1 MVVRLLKFY
10 LLILITLTGILTSCS
25 RDGTW
30 LVKFKYQNREFD
42 VRIGEVKKD
51 LLLMVR
57 RQRRISTDPEWHKN
71 YLFSKY
77 LSAEI
82 AVLEELSRAAG
93 TATVAP
99 KAPDD
104 NEKQKA
110 LIQFRTYL
118 REKFTDK
125 VLPTITDRV
134 LRTYYE
140 NNKAAAVRKQNGKT
154 VQLTFAQVKQE
165 IYDVVCED
173 YWHDFVKTWN
183 EDMKKKYGVKYN
195 EDGIRM
201 LMDMERE
208 YLDKIMQPQGPNL
221 ALHKQA
227 SASSSLNNEKT
238 AEMACDGKQETA
250 WIPAADGG
258 PQWIVVDLGEKK
270 QFKKVV
276 LDWGK
281 NFPAAFTVQ
290 SSDNGRLWSNVYSV
304 NKSTGGGNEE
314 NEVLF
319 EPTTKRFIRIL
330 INQNTDFSLRELQV
344 YN

>member
-1 MVVRLLKFY
+1 MLVRSLTFC
-10 LLILITLTGILTSCS
+10 LLILITLTGILSSCS

-30 LVKFKYQNREFD
+30 LVKFNYQNREYS

-51 LLLMVR
+51 LLLMAR
-57 RQRRISTDPEWHKN
+57 RQRRISTDLEWHKN

-82 AVLEELSRAAG
+82 AVLEELNRVTE
-93 TATVAP
+93 TATVAT
-99 KAPDD
+99 KTPDD
-104 NEKQKA
+104 KEKQKA

-118 REKFTDK
+118 RSKFAEK

-140 NNKAAAVRKQNGKT
+140 NNKAAAVRKQDGKT

-165 IYDVVCED
+165 IYEVVCED
-173 YWHDFVKTWN
+173 YWNDFVKNWN
-183 EDMKKKYGVKYN
+183 EDMRKKYVVEYN
-195 EDGIRM
+195 EDGIRL

-208 YLDKIMQPQGPNL
+208 YLDKITQAQGPNL

-227 SASSSLNNEKT
+227 SASSALNNEKK
-238 AEMACDGKQETA
+238 AGMAFDGKQETA
-250 WIPAADGG
+250 WVPAADGG
-258 PQWIVVDLGEKK
+258 PQWIIVDMGEKK
-270 QFKKVV
+270 QFRKVV
-276 LDWGK
+276 LNWGK
-281 NFPAAFTVQ
+281 DFPACFTIQ
-290 SSDNGRLWSNVYSV
+290 ASEDGRLWSNVYLV
-304 NKSTGGGNEE
+304 NKSTGGGNEV

-319 EPTTKRFIRIL
+319 ERTKKRFIKIL
-330 INQNTDFSLRELQV
+330 INDNNGYALREFQV

>member
-1 MVVRLLKFY
+1 MLVRSLTFC
-10 LLILITLTGILTSCS
+10 LLILITLTGILNSCS

-30 LVKFKYQNREFD
+30 LVKFKYQNREYS

-51 LLLMVR
+51 LLLMAR
-57 RQRRISTDPEWHKN
+57 RQRRISTDLEWHKN

-82 AVLEELSRAAG
+82 AVLEELNRVTE

-99 KAPDD
+99 KTPDD
-104 NEKQKA
+104 KEKQKT

-118 REKFTDK
+118 RSKFAEK

-140 NNKAAAVRKQNGKT
+140 NNKAAAVRKQDGKT
-154 VQLTFAQVKQE
+154 VQLTFVQVKQE
-165 IYDVVCED
+165 IYEVVCED
-173 YWHDFVKTWN
+173 YWHDFVKNWN
-183 EDMKKKYGVKYN
+183 EDMKKKYVVEYN
-195 EDGIRM
+195 EDGIRL

-208 YLDKIMQPQGPNL
+208 YLDKIVQAQGPNL
-221 ALHKQA
+221 ALYKQA
-227 SASSSLNNEKT
+227 SASSSLNNENN
-238 AEMACDGKQETA
+238 AGMAFDGKQETA
-250 WIPAADGG
+250 WVPAADSG
-258 PQWIVVDLGEKK
+258 PQWIIIDLGEKK
-270 QFKKVV
+270 QFRRVV

-281 NFPAAFTVQ
+281 GFPAFFTIQ
-290 SSDNGRLWSNVYSV
+290 ASEDGRLWSNVYLV
-304 NKSTGGGNEE
+304 NKSTGGGNEV

-319 EPTTKRFIRIL
+319 ERTKKRFIKIL
-330 INQNTDFSLRELQV
+330 INDNNGYALREFQV

>member
-1 MVVRLLKFY
+1 MLVRSLTFC
-10 LLILITLTGILTSCS
+10 LLILITLTGIVSSCS

-30 LVKFKYQNREFD
+30 LVKFKYQNREYS
-42 VRIGEVKKD
+42 VRIGEVKKE
-51 LLLMVR
+51 LLVMAR

-77 LSAEI
+77 LSADI

-93 TATVAP
+93 TATVGP

-104 NEKQKA
+104 KEKQKA
-110 LIQFRTYL
+110 LTQFRTYL
-118 REKFTDK
+118 RAKFADN

-165 IYDVVCED
+165 IYEVVCED
-173 YWHDFVKTWN
+173 YWHDFVKNWN
-183 EDMKKKYGVKYN
+183 EDMKKKYGVEYN
-195 EDGIRM
+195 EDGIRL

-208 YLDKIMQPQGPNL
+208 YLNEIIQPQGPNL

-227 SASSSLNNEKT
+227 RASSALNNENN
-238 AEMACDGKQETA
+238 ACMAFDGKQETK
-250 WIPAADGG
+250 WIPAAASG
-258 PQWIVVDLGEKK
+258 PQWIIVDLGEKK
-270 QFKKVV
+270 QFRKVV

-281 NFPAAFTVQ
+281 DFPASFTIQ
-290 SSDNGRLWSNVYSV
+290 ASEDGRLWSNVYLV
-304 NKSTGGGNEE
+304 NKSTGGGNEV

-319 EPTTKRFIRIL
+319 ERTKKRFIKIL
-330 INQNTDFSLRELQV
+330 INDNNGYALREFQV